1 MKPQFGL
8 FVLTFYHILLR
19 FSTKAAVNKPQQN
32 RNSCHQNR
40 NKPRILLPVR
50 DILVPFGLGMV
61 GERHCPSKAR
71 SNFDCVERCF
81 LQQNSC
87 ASLCGQTFDRLRLT
101 LPVLGCAERY
111 GSTKIVPL
119 PLGFC
124 IGIIWVLSG
133 NGTAPVPVIPC
144 RKGVC
149 YKQKIM
155 EVPILKTAVIY
166 ARYSSDSQTEQSIEG
181 QVRVCKQFA
190 EKNDLLVVDQYID
203 RATTGMNDNRAAFQQ
218 MLRDSKRRQWSVV
231 IVYKLDR
238 FARNKYESVVNRK
251 KLTDNGVELVSA
263 MENIPDTPEG
273 KLFLAVIEGF
283 NEYFS
288 EDLKQKVNRG
298 LRESWLKGNA
308 TGGRDIFGWDLK
320 DKKYHI
326 NEAEAEIVREIFR
339 KYAQGYK
346 AQTIADD
353 LKEKNFRRKNGKFIT
368 HKFVY
373 KVLHDK
379 RYTGI
384 VTHKGED
391 YDKVFPAIISKELWT
406 QVNAINEENKNA
418 PGRKK
423 EIFDYI
429 LSGKLICGKCKHRM
443 VGESGT
449 SKTGEIHYYYSC
461 LSKRRKQEDCD
472 CKAVK
477 KQILEDY
484 VIQATVAMLRRN
496 SIITQIAETVVKVH
510 EKMMQDDSG
519 LQILLQKRDDA
530 KKAADNIVKAIE
542 QGIITDFTKDRLNG
556 LQAELNELE
565 IEINKAKQK
574 SYAHLSVEEVE
585 KFLLSKVFEDPDD
598 IKVRKLLVNT
608 FVREVIWYG
617 DRMVITYNFQERFST
632 DRFSKSY
639 VEDIERQV
647 GECSRSAS
655 SFSLSSYKVTQSAP
669 CLVDKNAV
677 HCKNPEKR

>member
-1 MKPQFGL
+1 M
-8 FVLTFYHILLR
+8 
-19 FSTKAAVNKPQQN
+19 
-32 RNSCHQNR
+32 
-40 NKPRILLPVR
+40 
-50 DILVPFGLGMV
+50 
-61 GERHCPSKAR
+61 
-71 SNFDCVERCF
+71 
-81 LQQNSC
+81 
-87 ASLCGQTFDRLRLT
+87 
-101 LPVLGCAERY
+101 
-111 GSTKIVPL
+111 
-119 PLGFC
+119 
-124 IGIIWVLSG
+124 
-133 NGTAPVPVIPC
+133 
-144 RKGVC
+144 
-149 YKQKIM
+149 
-155 EVPILKTAVIY
+155 KTAVIY

-326 NEAEAEIVREIFR
+326 NEAEAEVVRELFR

-379 RYTGI
+379 RYTGV

-423 EIFDYI
+423 EMFDYI
-429 LSGKLICGKCKHRM
+429 LSGKLICGTCKHRM

-510 EKMMQDDSG
+510 EKMMRDDFG

-574 SYAHLSVEEVE
+574 SYAHLSVKEVE

-617 DRMVITYNFQERFST
+617 DHMVITYNFQERFST
-632 DRFSKSY
+632 ERFSKSY
-639 VEDIERQV
+639 VEDIEKQV

-655 SFSLSSYKVTQSAP
+655 SFSLSSYKVTRSAP
-669 CLVDKNAV
+669 RKTESTLVGSVFRYTNMTGFEPQPPPANAANQPGKLLPP
-677 HCKNPEKR
+677 HIRSAPPSLREARSWHDSLQPPPEGRMPLGRRLLSFVQDLLSPEGEDEFFDEGTRELCDRAAAVGDFGKRHRLLLLLGHLRIGVQPEEEGIEGIEELLRLLVRGARVRF